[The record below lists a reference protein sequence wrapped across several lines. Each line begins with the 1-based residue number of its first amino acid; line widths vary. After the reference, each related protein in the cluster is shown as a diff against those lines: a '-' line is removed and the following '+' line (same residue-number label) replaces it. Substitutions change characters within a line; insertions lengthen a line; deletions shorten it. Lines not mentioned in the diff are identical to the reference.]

1 MKIFVMLAAAFL
13 GFINLFIPILPEHK
27 DDADWIVDG
36 EYFGYFYDEGCEE
49 KVMNQFMGLVEE
61 ENIDGMF
68 NIFSKNVR
76 ADCPTTLK
84 KSLPELA
91 DFLNNR
97 VASWEY
103 RSSYSNRGGGAGPAD
118 RVMLFDLH
126 TEEGLYRF
134 TIRDYIA
141 FSHSTGKSTA
151 NSGFRSI
158 TIIPEEL
165 HSSYMG
171 FCYEKDGVHIVYRA
185 DGGNEAAVKGQE
197 RMENWMELAEAG
209 DVDGFYEQFAPVV
222 KNGEGM
228 DGLPEKI
235 RELEG
240 FLSNEIT
247 SWEPH
252 SWTQYNECYPTSSSI
267 RAGRKAF
274 STCIRILRITSA
286 ASIGW
291 RATAC
296 TRTTLACAVFR
307 CSFGWMT
314 MRLAMSPIPPIR
326 RSMTPAPLAGMKTG
340 FSSCWNIRRKTEN
353 KCIKEQHGVEQHS
366 IC

>member
-252 SWTQYNECYPTSSSI
+252 SWTQYNECYPTNRLIHTSWEESFFDLHTDTADYLCGVYWVAGDGLHPDNIGLRSI
-267 RAGRKAF
+267 SLFLWLDDDALSDVPYPTYKAF
-274 STCIRILRITSA
+274 YD
-286 ASIGW
+286 
-291 RATAC
+291 AC
-296 TRTTLACAVFR
+296 TLGRDEDGIFIVLEYPEKD
-307 CSFGWMT
+307 G
-314 MRLAMSPIPPIR
+314 
-326 RSMTPAPLAGMKTG
+326 
-340 FSSCWNIRRKTEN
+340 E
-353 KCIKEQHGVEQHS
+353 
-366 IC
+366 